1 MANWFFVWSPN
12 IEIGVSDQ
20 QLGSPKKKVV
30 KSEDL
35 LGL

>member
-20 QLGSPKKKVV
+20 QLGSPKKK
-30 KSEDL
+30 
-35 LGL
+35 GC